1 MSKIAVFWFRRD
13 LRLEDNVGLHAAL
26 KGELPVLPLF
36 IFDSNILDALQ
47 DRDDRRVEFIHHHLT
62 EMQQTLHES
71 GSSLL
76 VVHGKPLEVWQNLLA
91 EFDIAAVYT
100 NHDYEPYATKRDEAV
115 QELLE
120 SKGVSFQTYKDQVIF
135 EKTEILSG
143 QDKPYTVYTP
153 YKNKWRSLLMGEHI
167 RSHPSEEVENFLPVK
182 SFEIPSL
189 ESMGFVATGQE
200 FPSADLREEL
210 VRTYH
215 DTRNIP
221 SIEGTTRLSVHLRF
235 GTISIRRLV
244 RRALELNETWL
255 DELIWREFFMMILWN
270 FPQVVDQPF
279 KEKYSDIPWRNNE
292 REFQAWCDGKTGY
305 PIVDAG
311 MRELNETGFMH
322 NRVRMIT
329 ASFLVKHL
337 LVDWRKG
344 ERYFA
349 RKLLDFELSANNGNW
364 QWSAGCGCD
373 AAPYF
378 RVFNPYTQ
386 VKKFDPELK
395 YIKKWVPE
403 LNSLDYPNAIVE
415 HKFARERVLKTY
427 KDALE
432 SYVG

>member
-36 IFDSNILDALQ
+36 IFDSTILEKLE
-47 DRDDRRVEFIHHHLT
+47 DRDDRRVEFIHHHLS
-62 EMQQTLHES
+62 EINRSLKEK

-76 VVHGKPLEVWQNLLA
+76 VAHGKPIDVWQQLLD
-91 EFDIAAVYT
+91 EFEIALVYT
-100 NHDYEPYATKRDEAV
+100 NHDYEPYARSRDEAV
-115 QELLE
+115 KALLHE
-120 SKGVSFQTYKDQVIF
+120 KGIEFRTFKDQVIF
-135 EKTEILSG
+135 EKTEILTA
-143 QDKPYTVYTP
+143 QETPYTVYTP
-153 YKNKWRSLLMGEHI
+153 FKNKWRSFLMGEHI
-167 RSHPSEEVENFLPVK
+167 RSHPSEEVDNFL
-182 SFEIPSL
+182 STTAFEIPSL
-189 ESMGFVATGQE
+189 ESLGFAAAGQG
-200 FPSADLREEL
+200 FPSAELREEL
-210 VRTYH
+210 VQHYH
-215 DTRNIP
+215 DTRDIP
-221 SIEGTTRLSVHLRF
+221 SVDGTTRLSVHLRF

-270 FPQVVDQPF
+270 FPYVVGSPF
-279 KEKYSDIPWRNNE
+279 KKKYSDIPWRNNE

-311 MRELNETGFMH
+311 MRELNTTGFMH

-337 LVDWRKG
+337 LIDWRWG
-344 ERYFA
+344 EVYFA

-386 VKKFDPELK
+386 VKKFDAELK

-403 LNSLDYPNAIVE
+403 LNTLEYPNENVE

-432 SYVG
+432 NYVV